1 MENIENVER
10 AGAILTLIGVI
21 WIAVLAFQAGDIFW
35 GIFSLICPVLVALIY
50 GFLNFQRT
58 TAPVILI
65 IVGLVLG
72 GAKLTKTALF

>member
-1 MENIENVER
+1 MENIENLER

>member
-1 MENIENVER
+1 M
-10 AGAILTLIGVI
+10 GHLC
-21 WIAVLAFQAGDIFW
+21 
-35 GIFSLICPVLVALIY
+35 LICPVLVALIY

-72 GAKLTKTALF
+72 GAKLTQNVLF